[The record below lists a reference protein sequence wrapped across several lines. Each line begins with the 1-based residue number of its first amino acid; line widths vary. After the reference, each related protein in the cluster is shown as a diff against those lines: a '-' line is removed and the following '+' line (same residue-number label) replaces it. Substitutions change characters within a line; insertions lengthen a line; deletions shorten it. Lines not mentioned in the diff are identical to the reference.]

1 MRREQSDFDFPK
13 IHFLE
18 YLAEHISGYGYLGQ
32 YSTEISERTHKK
44 HVKEGWRKSNYV
56 DAMAQILRYG
66 DDYRSMMKVKVQIEL
81 AKPEPCLKEY
91 PRFCGKKVNRHR
103 DITSLSE
110 QIEVP
115 QLQTLLARYLNLKD
129 IVHRCHI
136 RVWKS
141 LDVKVELIPWQEYQV
156 ESIQRIRC
164 TVKEA
169 WRKIYPERKDT
180 VWVKQVRGISD
191 DHYRALHGRKL
202 AFIEA
207 FFQVDCGDRRHNLAL
222 LNILN
227 PVDSGYVDPNE
238 GLPWVEIPRT
248 GPKYEIIDIRQI
260 EGAVQLVPVNLV
272 RGASVKRWVVNSR
285 IDLNSFGWIYYDE
298 DEQNDDMTRRRH

>member
-91 PRFCGKKVNRHR
+91 PRFCCKKVNRYR

-115 QLQTLLARYLNLKD
+115 QLQTLLGRYLNLEG

-136 RVWKS
+136 QVWKS
-141 LDVKVELIPWQEYQV
+141 LDIKVELMPSQEYQV
-156 ESIQRIRC
+156 ESIQRIQC

-169 WRKIYPERKDT
+169 LPKIYLERKDT
-180 VWVKQVRGISD
+180 VWVKQ
-191 DHYRALHGRKL
+191 LML
-202 AFIEA
+202 W
-207 FFQVDCGDRRHNLAL
+207 RRQGN
-222 LNILN
+222 
-227 PVDSGYVDPNE
+227 
-238 GLPWVEIPRT
+238 
-248 GPKYEIIDIRQI
+248 
-260 EGAVQLVPVNLV
+260 
-272 RGASVKRWVVNSR
+272 
-285 IDLNSFGWIYYDE
+285 
-298 DEQNDDMTRRRH
+298 